1 MVLLGQQYTNPA
13 TLELQTMSECNY
25 CNTCLVL
32 AKYPYFATGGTTIQ
46 YVIYVSYLIVNCEQ
60 QIFI

>member
-1 MVLLGQQYTNPA
+1 MVLLSQQYTNPA

-32 AKYPYFATGGTTIQ
+32 AKYPYFATGGNTIQ
-46 YVIYVSYLIVNCEQ
+46 YVKY
-60 QIFI
+60 